1 MSYLCIMKNKN
12 ELIMKEI
19 WKDIKDYEGHYQVS
33 NLSRVKSIKFGKER
47 IMKQNIRRGYY
58 YVCLSKNGIAKNY
71 FVHRLVA
78 QAFIDNTDNLPQV
91 NHKDEN
97 KLNNNVDN
105 LEWCSVLYNNSYGTR
120 LQKVSEKMRNRKEWS
135 KSIDVYDLNMN
146 FIETLPSIEECG
158 RKYNVS
164 PGNVRH
170 CCNGG
175 FKDNKKKNGWH
186 KATRCKNWIFKFHL
200 MLGPARSE

>member
-1 MSYLCIMKNKN
+1 
-12 ELIMKEI
+12 MKEI
-19 WKDIKDYEGHYQVS
+19 WKDKKDYEGHYQVS
-33 NLSRVKSIKFGKER
+33 NWGRIKSIKFGKER
-47 IMKQNIRRGYY
+47 ILKQNIRCGYY
-58 YVCLSKNGIAKNY
+58 YVNLYKNNIKKQY
-71 FVHRLVA
+71 PVHRLVA
-78 QAFIDNTDNLPQV
+78 EVFIDNPDNLPQV

-97 KLNNNVDN
+97 KTNNNVDN
-105 LEWCSVLYNNSYGTR
+105 LEWCSVLYNNTYGTR

-135 KSIDVYDLNMN
+135 KPIDVYDLNMN

-164 PGNVRH
+164 PCNVSY

-175 FKDNKKKNGWH
+175 YKDKKKKNGWH

-200 MLGPARSE
+200 MLDPARSE